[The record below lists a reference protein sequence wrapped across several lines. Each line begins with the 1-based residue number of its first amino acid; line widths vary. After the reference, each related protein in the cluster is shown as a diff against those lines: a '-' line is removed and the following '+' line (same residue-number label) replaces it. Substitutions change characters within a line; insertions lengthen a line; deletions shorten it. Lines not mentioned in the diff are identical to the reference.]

1 MSAYTYAYWLL
12 MGYIFLFLLN
22 FLHIPRRRYE
32 FPGFQPVSGAT
43 LFLVNHDIAVTI
55 KAFISLDKYINQLPN
70 KYKYE
75 A

>member
-1 MSAYTYAYWLL
+1 M
-12 MGYIFLFLLN
+12 N
-22 FLHIPRRRYE
+22 FLA
-32 FPGFQPVSGAT
+32 FSQLLDAT